1 MTKRGTRERLYD
13 DDEPTPQR
21 RRRITTTVE
30 PPSTEATF
38 EPRRQTAHALP
49 EYPTSNLK
57 TENGFVV
64 RGPGR
69 PPGHGNL
76 VPRKITSSFMEA
88 IERLGS
94 DGKGTDGV
102 VGYFMTACAQQP
114 AAALAFA
121 SRLVPRRIQ
130 TSTDPDSALGQIL
143 EAARARLQV
152 EKARMIDHSV
162 IDGTRLNGKW
172 KDGR

>member
-1 MTKRGTRERLYD
+1 
-13 DDEPTPQR
+13 
-21 RRRITTTVE
+21 
-30 PPSTEATF
+30 
-38 EPRRQTAHALP
+38 
-49 EYPTSNLK
+49 
-57 TENGFVV
+57 
-64 RGPGR
+64 
-69 PPGHGNL
+69 

-88 IERLGS
+88 LERLGS

-143 EAARARLQV
+143 EAARARLQY
-152 EKARMIDHSV
+152 EKAKVNHSV
-162 IDGTRLNGKW
+162 IDGHTINGKW